1 MREPSIMGV
10 APREAQEGWESFGRR
25 WMSPLVMIFLRCV
38 RDAAL
43 AYDLATETLAAART
57 AWTQPPAGDGGGVG
71 LLHLGAR
78 TLTDAAARERV
89 SAVERR
95 RYGNVSPHRL
105 TVEEQ
110 RGIARLADAHVE
122 LGSAVREAADEL
134 ARSAPAPWSVQ
145 QIRLSGLI
153 DAEPLPDRD
162 RDHHAG

>member
-1 MREPSIMGV
+1 MGEV
-10 APREAQEGWESFGRR
+10 SADAQEGWESFGRR

-38 RDAAL
+38 RDSAL

-57 AWTQPPAGDGGGVG
+57 AWIQPPAGDEGGVG
-71 LLHLGAR
+71 LLQLGAR

-95 RYGNVSPHRL
+95 RYGNVSAYRL

-122 LGSAVREAADEL
+122 LASAVREAADEL
-134 ARSAPAPWSVQ
+134 ARTAPSPWSVQ
-145 QIRLSGLI
+145 QIRLSRLI
-153 DAEPLPDRD
+153 DAEPLPDDD
-162 RDHHAG
+162 RSRHAG